1 LACTWDFRKG
11 NLRDWFTPVILV
23 ALLLASLT
31 PIALPLS
38 IGLGVIAAGYLVYA
52 TIQAV
57 LHEDISWLGAGL
69 VWVVGVACAAGLFL
83 GMPKELGTQGWV
95 LGGIL
100 LSLAMLPFFTTVAAI
115 RGLRTT

>member
-1 LACTWDFRKG
+1 
-11 NLRDWFTPVILV
+11 V
-23 ALLLASLT
+23 LLLSLT

-57 LHEDISWLGAGL
+57 LQEDISWLGAGL
-69 VWVVGVACAAGLFL
+69 VWVVGVACAAGLVL
-83 GMPKELGTQGWV
+83 GLPKELGTLGWV

-100 LSLAMLPFFTTVAAI
+100 LSLAMLPFFTTASAL
-115 RGLRTT
+115 RALRTT